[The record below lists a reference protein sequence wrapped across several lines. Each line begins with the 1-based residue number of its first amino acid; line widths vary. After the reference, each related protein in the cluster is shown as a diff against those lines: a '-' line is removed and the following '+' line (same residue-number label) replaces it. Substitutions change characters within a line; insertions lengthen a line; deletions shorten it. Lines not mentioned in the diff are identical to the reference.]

1 MAAATTYKQDN
12 PFTPMFGKVPAY
24 MAGRERIVD
33 DMIAAFEGNGA
44 DPNLCSIFT
53 GARGTGKTAL
63 LTYLGYRAEQAGWV
77 VASVT
82 AAQGMLDDILQRLKD
97 AAGHLL
103 PAEPRRKLHGVEIAP
118 LGSISWEHVPEPVG
132 NWRTQMNALL
142 DSLAKVGAGVVITV
156 DELDPTFD
164 EMTQLVTVYQHF
176 VRENRKVALLMAGLP
191 YRVNTLLSGKSTSF
205 LRRAARHDLGSI
217 PPYEVKEAFRLTVE
231 DGGKTIEDEALDG
244 AVHAIGG
251 FPFMFQLV
259 GYRAWNASR
268 QDAVITAEHVRQ
280 GAAVAQEE
288 LEARVFDATY
298 AELSEG
304 DKAFLAAMNADGAFT
319 LRADLAERL
328 GKGSSYVSTYKK
340 RLLEAGVIE
349 EPETGVFK
357 FALPG
362 FGDYLMRRRKMFED
376 GR

>member
-1 MAAATTYKQDN
+1 MAAATAYRQDN

-33 DMIAAFEGNGA
+33 DMVAAFEGNGA

-63 LTYLGYRAEQAGWV
+63 LTYLGYRAEQAEWV

-82 AAQGMLDDILQRLKD
+82 ASQGMLEDILQRLKD
-97 AAGHLL
+97 ASSHLL
-103 PAEPRRKLHGVEIAP
+103 PAESGRKLHGIEIAS
-118 LGSISWEHVPEPVG
+118 LGSISWEHMPEPAG
-132 NWRTQMNALL
+132 NWRTQMNSLL
-142 DSLAKVGAGVVITV
+142 DALAEVETGVLITV
-156 DELDPTFD
+156 DELDPSLE
-164 EMTQLVTVYQHF
+164 EMTRLVTVYQHF

-191 YRVNTLLSGKSTSF
+191 YRVTTLLSGKSTSF

-231 DGGKTIEDEALDG
+231 DGGKTVEDAALDEA
-244 AVHAIGG
+244 ARAIDG

-268 QDAVITAEHVRQ
+268 QSAVITAEHVRQ

-304 DKAFLAAMNADGAFT
+304 DKAFLAAMNAGGIT
-319 LRADLAERL
+319 LRADVTERL

-349 EPETGVFK
+349 EPETGIFK

-362 FGDYLMRRRKMFED
+362 FGDFLLRRRKMYEEE
-376 GR
+376 R

>member
-1 MAAATTYKQDN
+1 MATATAYRQDN

-33 DMIAAFEGNGA
+33 DMVAAFEGNGA

-63 LTYLGYRAEQAGWV
+63 LTYLGYRAEQVGWV

-82 AAQGMLDDILQRLKD
+82 ASQGMLEDILQRLKD
-97 AAGHLL
+97 ASSHLL
-103 PAEPRRKLHGVEIAP
+103 PAESGRKLHGIEIAS
-118 LGSISWEHVPEPVG
+118 LGSISWEHMPEPAG
-132 NWRTQMNALL
+132 NWRTQMNSLL
-142 DSLAKVGAGVVITV
+142 DALAEVETGVLITV
-156 DELDPTFD
+156 DELDPSLE
-164 EMTQLVTVYQHF
+164 EMTRLVTVYQHF

-191 YRVNTLLSGKSTSF
+191 YRVTTLLSGKSTSF

-231 DGGKTIEDEALDG
+231 DGGKTVEDAALDV
-244 AVHAIGG
+244 AARAIDG

-268 QDAVITAEHVRQ
+268 QSAVITAEHVRQ

-304 DKAFLAAMNADGAFT
+304 DKAFLAAMNAGGIT
-319 LRADLAERL
+319 LRADVTERL

-349 EPETGVFK
+349 EPETGIFK

-362 FGDYLMRRRKMFED
+362 FGDFLLRRRKMYEEE
-376 GR
+376 R

>member
-1 MAAATTYKQDN
+1 MVVATAYRQDN

-33 DMIAAFEGNGA
+33 DMVAAFEGNGA

-82 AAQGMLDDILQRLKD
+82 ASQGMLEDILQRLKD
-97 AAGHLL
+97 ASSHLL
-103 PAEPRRKLHGVEIAP
+103 PAESGRKLHGIEIAS
-118 LGSISWEHVPEPVG
+118 LGSISWEHTPEPAG
-132 NWRTQMNALL
+132 NWRTQMNSLL
-142 DSLAKVGAGVVITV
+142 DALAEVETGVLITV
-156 DELDPTFD
+156 DELDPSLE
-164 EMTQLVTVYQHF
+164 EMTRLVTVYQHF

-191 YRVNTLLSGKSTSF
+191 YRVTTLLSGKSTSF

-231 DGGKTIEDEALDG
+231 DGGKTVEDAALDEA
-244 AVHAIGG
+244 ARAIDG

-268 QDAVITAEHVRQ
+268 QSAVITAEHVRQ

-304 DKAFLAAMNADGAFT
+304 DKAFLAAMNAGGIT
-319 LRADLAERL
+319 LRADVTERL

-349 EPETGVFK
+349 EPETGIFK

-362 FGDYLMRRRKMFED
+362 FGDFLLRRRKMYEEE
-376 GR
+376 R

>member
-1 MAAATTYKQDN
+1 MAAATAYRQDN

-33 DMIAAFEGNGA
+33 DMVAAFEGNGA

-63 LTYLGYRAEQAGWV
+63 LTYLGYRAEQVGWV

-82 AAQGMLDDILQRLKD
+82 ASQGMLEDILQRLKD
-97 AAGHLL
+97 ASSHLL
-103 PAEPRRKLHGVEIAP
+103 PAESGRKLHGIEIAS
-118 LGSISWEHVPEPVG
+118 LGSISWEHTPEPAG
-132 NWRTQMNALL
+132 NWRTQMNSLL
-142 DSLAKVGAGVVITV
+142 DALAEVETGVLITV
-156 DELDPTFD
+156 DELDPSLE
-164 EMTQLVTVYQHF
+164 EMTRLVTVYQHF

-191 YRVNTLLSGKSTSF
+191 YRVTTLLSGKSTSF

-231 DGGKTIEDEALDG
+231 DGGKTVEDAALDEA
-244 AVHAIGG
+244 ARAIDG

-268 QDAVITAEHVRQ
+268 QSAVITAEHVRQ

-304 DKAFLAAMNADGAFT
+304 DKAFLAAMNAGGIT
-319 LRADLAERL
+319 LRADVTERL

-349 EPETGVFK
+349 EPETGIFK

-362 FGDYLMRRRKMFED
+362 FGDVLLRRRKMYEEE
-376 GR
+376 R

>member
-1 MAAATTYKQDN
+1 
-12 PFTPMFGKVPAY
+12 
-24 MAGRERIVD
+24 
-33 DMIAAFEGNGA
+33 
-44 DPNLCSIFT
+44 
-53 GARGTGKTAL
+53 
-63 LTYLGYRAEQAGWV
+63 
-77 VASVT
+77 
-82 AAQGMLDDILQRLKD
+82 
-97 AAGHLL
+97 
-103 PAEPRRKLHGVEIAP
+103 
-118 LGSISWEHVPEPVG
+118 
-132 NWRTQMNALL
+132 MNSLL
-142 DSLAKVGAGVVITV
+142 DALAEVETGVLITV
-156 DELDPTFD
+156 DELDPSLE
-164 EMTQLVTVYQHF
+164 EMTRLVTVYQHF

-191 YRVNTLLSGKSTSF
+191 YRVTTLLSGKSTSF

-231 DGGKTIEDEALDG
+231 DGGKTVEDAALDEA
-244 AVHAIGG
+244 ARAIDG

-268 QDAVITAEHVRQ
+268 QSAVITAEHVRQ

-304 DKAFLAAMNADGAFT
+304 DKAFLAAMNAGGIT
-319 LRADLAERL
+319 LRADVTERL

-349 EPETGVFK
+349 EPETGIFK

-362 FGDYLMRRRKMFED
+362 FGDFLLRRRKMYEEE
-376 GR
+376 R